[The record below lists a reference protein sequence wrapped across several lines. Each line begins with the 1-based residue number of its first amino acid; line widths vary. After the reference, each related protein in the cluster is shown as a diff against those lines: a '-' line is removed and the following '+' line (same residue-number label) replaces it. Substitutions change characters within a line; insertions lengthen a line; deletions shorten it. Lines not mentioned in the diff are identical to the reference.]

1 MKATHRMVIN
11 GKVYNVGDD
20 LPEYGSI
27 KFITIKNGRAELEGN
42 SADLAKLPTWV
53 KQGSQAF
60 MLDTAKVYKFD
71 ETNTQWV
78 EM

>member
-11 GKVYNVGDD
+11 SKVYNVGDD

-27 KFITIKNGRAELEGN
+27 KFITIRNGRAELEGN

-60 MLDTAKVYKFD
+60 MIDTGKVYKFD

>member
-11 GKVYNVGDD
+11 SKVYNVGDD

-27 KFITIKNGRAELEGN
+27 KFITIRNGRAELEGN

-53 KQGSQAF
+53 KQGSQAL
-60 MLDTAKVYKFD
+60 MIDTGKVYKFD